1 MNSFSSDLDDGNG
14 LLSWPELQEWILSA
28 DLPGKGEIKNCEQ
41 LSGGTQNNLFLLA
54 RADGT
59 EMVLRRPP
67 RHPRPHNDRTMM
79 REAQVL
85 AALSGSDVPHPA
97 FYSACDDPSVIGVC
111 FYLMAPIKGF
121 NPFSENPEPYAS
133 NAEWYKELGLSIV
146 DGIAALT
153 RIDHVAV
160 GLEDFGKPE
169 RWIERQVERW
179 RSQLEGYSSFDAYN
193 GPEVGGVA
201 EVGEWLE
208 ENQPTDFIPRI
219 IHGDVHHANVIA
231 SYEHPKLAAL
241 VDWEL
246 STIGDPRLDLAWL
259 LISWFDASDPDR
271 SSPAF
276 EQVHGGLTRNDLI
289 NHWAEQTGLS
299 VADMDWWF
307 VLAAFKLGILL
318 EGTWARSL
326 EGQGNQDVGLVLHL
340 QANWLFTVA
349 GKYSGVLQ

>member
-14 LLSWPELQEWILSA
+14 LLSWPALQEWILNA
-28 DLPGKGEIKNCEQ
+28 DLPGKGEIKSCEQ
-41 LSGGTQNNLFLLA
+41 LSGGTQNNLFLLT
-54 RADGT
+54 RTDDT

-133 NAEWYKELGLSIV
+133 NAEWYRELGLSIV

-179 RSQLEGYSSFDAYN
+179 RSQLEGYSSFDA
-193 GPEVGGVA
+193 
-201 EVGEWLE
+201 
-208 ENQPTDFIPRI
+208 
-219 IHGDVHHANVIA
+219 
-231 SYEHPKLAAL
+231 
-241 VDWEL
+241 
-246 STIGDPRLDLAWL
+246 
-259 LISWFDASDPDR
+259 
-271 SSPAF
+271 
-276 EQVHGGLTRNDLI
+276 
-289 NHWAEQTGLS
+289 
-299 VADMDWWF
+299 
-307 VLAAFKLGILL
+307 
-318 EGTWARSL
+318 
-326 EGQGNQDVGLVLHL
+326 
-340 QANWLFTVA
+340 
-349 GKYSGVLQ
+349 

>member
-14 LLSWPELQEWILSA
+14 LLSWPALQEWILNA
-28 DLPGKGEIKNCEQ
+28 DLPGKGEIKSCEQ

-97 FYSACDDPSVIGVC
+97 FYSACDDPAGRGGGGE
-111 FYLMAPIKGF
+111 LMAPIKGF

-146 DGIAALT
+146 AGIAALT

-193 GPEVGGVA
+193 GPEVGGVT

-208 ENQPTDFIPRI
+208 ENQPVDFIPP
-219 IHGDVHHANVIA
+219 V
-231 SYEHPKLAAL
+231 SYTHLTLP
-241 VDWEL
+241 
-246 STIGDPRLDLAWL
+246 TIY
-259 LISWFDASDPDR
+259 
-271 SSPAF
+271 
-276 EQVHGGLTRNDLI
+276 
-289 NHWAEQTGLS
+289 S
-299 VADMDWWF
+299 V
-307 VLAAFKLGILL
+307 
-318 EGTWARSL
+318 
-326 EGQGNQDVGLVLHL
+326 
-340 QANWLFTVA
+340 
-349 GKYSGVLQ
+349 